1 MTTIIIKSAIDVPT
15 YHTEEIHSIPEP
27 ESLYQKVVRKIT
39 KEPRKEH
46 KFVGRVSFDQLKVTI
61 LDEVDVKE
69 WMQIA
74 YSHDGREF
82 KKEIQATSKTGI
94 TYLFKGCF
102 PINWVPA
109 TSEATFCVDCFEIKE
124 TK

>member
-46 KFVGRVSFDQLKVTI
+46 KFVGRVSFDQLKEI
-61 LDEVDVKE
+61 
-69 WMQIA
+69 
-74 YSHDGREF
+74 YREEA
-82 KKEIQATSKTGI
+82 KVAEYII
-94 TYLFKGCF
+94 T
-102 PINWVPA
+102 
-109 TSEATFCVDCFEIKE
+109 EADMNNMESFMNLSRL
-124 TK
+124 